1 MMQPINS
8 DLLVL
13 ELLIATCK
21 LLRLLSNNQHRLSC
35 GKNVSNKVFCQQ
47 IVCIWK
53 ASNLAFILEYNTPA
67 MMPIFG
73 DLFPFGTQQVMS
85 T

>member
-1 MMQPINS
+1 MHSINS
-8 DLLVL
+8 NLLL
-13 ELLIATCK
+13 WELLIAACN
-21 LLRLLSNNQHRLSC
+21 LLRLLSNNQHRLRC
-35 GKNVSNKVFCQQ
+35 GKNVTNKVFCQQ

-53 ASNLAFILEYNTPA
+53 ASNLTFILEYNTPA

-73 DLFPFGTQQVMS
+73 DLFPFGTQQAMS

>member
-1 MMQPINS
+1 MQSINS

-13 ELLIATCK
+13 ELLIAAYN
-21 LLRLLSNNQHRLSC
+21 LLRLLSNNQHKLRC
-35 GKNVSNKVFCQQ
+35 GENVSNKVFCQQ

-53 ASNLAFILEYNTPA
+53 ASNLTFILEYNTPA

>member
-1 MMQPINS
+1 MYSINL

-13 ELLIATCK
+13 ELLIVACK
-21 LLRLLSNNQHRLSC
+21 LLRLLSNNQHRLRC
-35 GKNVSNKVFCQQ
+35 GKNVSNKVFGQQ

-53 ASNLAFILEYNTPA
+53 ASNLTFILEYNTLA

>member
-1 MMQPINS
+1 MMHSINS

-13 ELLIATCK
+13 ELLIAACK
-21 LLRLLSNNQHRLSC
+21 LLTLLSNNQHRLRH

-53 ASNLAFILEYNTPA
+53 ACNLTFILEYNTPA
-67 MMPIFG
+67 MMPIVG